1 MKDSNFTLAPLSSQP
16 QTRYVLDLEAETIQV
31 RTWLYATV
39 GKRTSTFLVNVA
51 GSLKTGLFAVRT
63 WTEDNVV
70 AEFDEKR
77 LRSPGFFSTVL
88 PEECLQLQMSM
99 DHFKRFG
106 NLPVAEVE
114 DGIRINLPTAGGKI
128 PILLRKKEP
137 AKTWEILD
145 GRTSNRLVL
154 LPPEA
159 AVHLDLLLKALPKI
173 LEK

>member
-77 LRSPGFFSTVL
+77 LRSPEFFSTVL

-106 NLPVAEVE
+106 SLPVAEVE
-114 DGIRINLPTAGGKI
+114 DGIRMNLPMPGGKI
-128 PILLRKKEP
+128 PIVLRRKKS
-137 AKTWEILD
+137 ANAWEMID
-145 GRTSNRLVL
+145 
-154 LPPEA
+154 
-159 AVHLDLLLKALPKI
+159 
-173 LEK
+173 